1 MQTQLMRSTT
11 DKVIGG
17 VCGGIAESF
26 GLDPVL
32 VRLGFVALTI
42 FTGFGLGIYLVLM
55 LVLPKMDE
63 QPLMRQAFVGA
74 EQRIHSLHNNDR
86 NRTFG
91 YILLA
96 VGGLMLVNMLHLSG
110 PVFALMLV
118 GAGWYLLRGRR

>member
-1 MQTQLMRSTT
+1 MQTQLTCSTT

-32 VRLGFVALTI
+32 VRLGFVALTV
-42 FTGFGLGIYLVLM
+42 FSGFGLGIYLVLM
-55 LVLPKMDE
+55 LVLPKVGE
-63 QPLMRQAFVGA
+63 QPLMRQALAGA
-74 EQRIHSLHNNDR
+74 EQRIHSLHSNDH

-96 VGGLMLVNMLHLSG
+96 IGGIMLINMLHLPG